1 MSHSSCNKI
10 LWNDINSKTRAGM
23 PCIGCTEV
31 DFHENDM
38 FETKKNMGIL
48 MKFLMVFQ
56 KSIFKYNWSC

>member
-31 DFHENDM
+31 DFPRNDM
-38 FETKKNMGIL
+38 FETKKNGN
-48 MKFLMVFQ
+48 
-56 KSIFKYNWSC
+56 SS